1 MNQLSSMLGAILR
14 GLRARALLSAG
25 SVLLTAL
32 AVASAVLGP
41 IFAAAVTNSY
51 VVTRLRE
58 APPALTGLSRVFTP
72 DSATSSTDAVAQA
85 VAGTESLND
94 GPWGETVGIVQSE
107 RVMALRGAVEF
118 WARDGACEALEV
130 TGRCPER
137 EGEVLLLEKAAEQQG
152 AVIGEPLELIGFEP
166 PALTGLGLP
175 RPGLTTVTVV
185 GTYATPTVA
194 TDWLVP
200 LRLTSTNEAVSDGP
214 GGGYTPY
221 SPGPVIT
228 TPGTV
233 EAMGDWT
240 VRVDTFLDV
249 PADITPA
256 ELSVAARSAAT
267 IPDDQAVEVEGG
279 TLHDDGTNDLAG
291 VLDEVRTQQ
300 DTARSSIA
308 PAVLSLVLVALALLM
323 RLLNAASELRV
334 PELALAS
341 LRGVTSRRLWG
352 LGLAEPVAILVI
364 SAPIGVA
371 LGLGSSL
378 LLVRAWLV
386 PGLPLPVVATS
397 WVAAG
402 LVLLAALAVACVAI
416 GLVVRESLASQLA
429 GVRRP
434 AAARRWSVIAQ
445 LTLVALA
452 AAVLLSKLSDSDGGD
467 PDVTDLLLPV
477 LLAVVAGLAATRL
490 TAALA
495 TWWTRRSRGRSLS
508 GFVSSRAISRRQEG
522 TLIILPITA
531 AIAVAVFGAGVY
543 DSAAAW
549 RTSVAATVSPA
560 HTTWRSPV
568 SYAETL
574 ELTRRIDPEG
584 EWVMAAGSV
593 LNPGA
598 HFSVVDSSRLARV
611 ATWPPTWTPGRD
623 VEQVA
628 EDISPPGA
636 VPTFSGR
643 RISVTVDSD
652 VESDKPLAMEVRFG
666 RRDGIPLKVYLG
678 PFGPGESTRSAKVPW
693 CRELPCPIEG
703 MTLGGGAGTNTSMT
717 GELAVTAVLA
727 DGQPVPGVIEGAD
740 WVATPDPAVRSSIT
754 DLREVDGTLE
764 MTVDTGDS
772 VGMARLTA
780 GGIVEQRP
788 ALAGPKVQ
796 QTALAKLDEGFGLV
810 RVDPLGGIGAVEGMP
825 FAGPSGLLVDY
836 SSFITDRPVYNSN
849 LDTRVLQRE
858 GAPSGITDALSAAGL
873 TIETTL
879 AQERRVLDQSAYALA
894 LRLYAVVAALVLLMA
909 LAGLFVSAAVQL
921 PARRR
926 DAAALRGVGVPRSSV
941 MVAVVRELAVVLGG
955 AAIAGILAGSL
966 AQWVVLRTITLG
978 YAEGLA
984 TPALVATISPLRLV
998 VLALLAAA
1006 VFGAVALASASM
1018 TVRGARGA
1026 TLRESA
1032 R

>member
-1 MNQLSSMLGAILR
+1 MTSMLGAILR

-72 DSATSSTDAVAQA
+72 DSATSSGDAVAQA
-85 VAGTESLND
+85 VAGTESLNE
-94 GPWGETVGIVQSE
+94 GPWGETVAIVQSE
-107 RVMALRGAVEF
+107 RVMALRGSVEF
-118 WARDGACEALEV
+118 WSRDGACEALEV

-137 EGEVLLLEKAAEQQG
+137 DGEVLLLEKAAEQNG
-152 AVIGEPLELIGFEP
+152 AEIGEPLDLVGFEP

-175 RPGLTTVTVV
+175 RPGLRTVTVV
-185 GTYATPTVA
+185 GTYATPTDA

-200 LRLTSTNEAVSDGP
+200 QRLTSTNEAVSDNP

-228 TPGTV
+228 TPATV

-267 IPDDQAVEVEGG
+267 ISADDQAVEVEGG
-279 TLHDDGTNDLAG
+279 TLVDDGTNDLAA

-352 LGLAEPVAILVI
+352 LGLAEPLTILLI
-364 SAPIGVA
+364 SAPIGIA

-397 WVAAG
+397 WVAAA

-452 AAVLLSKLSDSDGGD
+452 AAVLLSKLSDTGGGD

-477 LLAVVAGLAATRL
+477 LLAVVAGLAATRI

-531 AIAVAVFGAGVY
+531 AIAVSVFGAGVY

-560 HTTWRSPV
+560 HTTWHSPV

-574 ELTRRIDPEG
+574 ELTRRVDPEG

-611 ATWPPTWTPGRD
+611 ATWPPTWSPGRD

-628 EDISPPGA
+628 EDIAPPGA

-643 RISVTVDSD
+643 RISVTVDSE
-652 VESDKPLAMEVRFG
+652 VESEKPLALEVRFG

-678 PFGPGESTRSAKVPW
+678 PFGTGEATRSAKVPW
-693 CRELPCPIEG
+693 CREVPCPIEG
-703 MTLGGGAGTNTSMT
+703 MTLGGGAGTNTEMS
-717 GELAVTAVLA
+717 GELAVTAILA
-727 DGQPVPGVIEGAD
+727 DGQPVPGAIEGVD

-754 DLREVDGTLE
+754 ELREVDGTLE

-780 GGIVEQRP
+780 GGIVERRP

-796 QTALAKLDEGFGLV
+796 GTALDKLEEGFGLV
-810 RVDPLGGIGAVEGMP
+810 RVEPLGGIGAVEGMP
-825 FAGPSGLLVDY
+825 FTGPSGLLVDY
-836 SSFITDRPVYNSN
+836 SSFITDRPVFNSN

-858 GAPSGITDALSAAGL
+858 GAPAGVTDALSAAGL
-873 TIETTL
+873 TVETTL

-926 DAAALRGVGVPRSSV
+926 DAAALRVVGVPRASV

-1006 VFGAVALASASM
+1006 VFGAVALLSASM

>member
-1 MNQLSSMLGAILR
+1 MTARFGMLGAILR

-41 IFAAAVTNSY
+41 IFAEAVTNSY

-72 DSATSSTDAVAQA
+72 SSPEPAADAVRDAVAA
-85 VAGTESLND
+85 TESLD
-94 GPWGETVGIVQSE
+94 EGPWGTTVPIVQSE
-107 RVMALRGAVEF
+107 RLMALRGAVEF
-118 WARDGACEALEV
+118 WSRADACETLEV
-130 TGRCPER
+130 TGRCPEAD
-137 EGEVLLLEKAAEQQG
+137 GEVLLLQKAAEQKG
-152 AVIGEPLELIGFEP
+152 AEVGEELDLIDFEP
-166 PALTGLGLP
+166 GGLKGLGLP
-175 RPGLTTVTVV
+175 RPALTTVTVV
-185 GTYATPTVA
+185 GTYTTPTDA
-194 TDWLVP
+194 ADWLVP
-200 LRLTSTNEAVSDGP
+200 SRLTSTNETVSDKP

-221 SPGPVIT
+221 SPGPILT

-256 ELSVAARSAAT
+256 ELSVAARSAAA
-267 IPDDQAVEVEGG
+267 IPDDTTVEVEGG
-279 TLHDDGTNDLAG
+279 TLRDDGTNDLAA
-291 VLDEVRTQQ
+291 VVDETESQQ
-300 DTARSSIA
+300 ATARSSIA

-341 LRGVTSRRLWG
+341 LRGVTARRLWG
-352 LGLAEPVAILVI
+352 LGLAEPVALLVI
-364 SAPIGVA
+364 ATPLGVA
-371 LGLGSSL
+371 LGLGSGL
-378 LLVRAWLV
+378 ALARAWLV
-386 PGLPLPVVATS
+386 PGLPLPVPALS
-397 WVAAG
+397 WLAAAA
-402 LVLLAALAVACVAI
+402 VLLAALAVACVAI

-434 AAARRWSVIAQ
+434 VAARRWSVVAQ

-452 AAVLLSKLSDSDGGD
+452 ATVLLSKLSDGGGGD

-477 LLAVVAGLAATRL
+477 LLAVVAGLLATRL
-490 TAALA
+490 TAVLA

-522 TLIILPITA
+522 TLVILPITA

-543 DSAAAW
+543 DSAATW

-560 HTTWRSPV
+560 HTTWHSPV

-598 HFSVVDSSRLARV
+598 AFSVVDASRLARV
-611 ATWPPTWTPGRD
+611 ATWPPTWSPGLD
-623 VEQVA
+623 VDQVV
-628 EDISPPGA
+628 EEIEPPGE

-643 RISVTVDSD
+643 RISVTVDNGAQT
-652 VESDKPLAMEVRFG
+652 DKPLAVEVRFG

-678 PFGPGESTRSAKVPW
+678 PYGPGESTRSARVPW
-693 CRELPCPIEG
+693 CRDLPCPIEG
-703 MTLGGGAGTNTSMT
+703 MTLGGGAGTNMEMS
-717 GELAVTAVLA
+717 GTASVVAIEA
-727 DGQPVPGVIEGAD
+727 DGEPVAGAIDGAD
-740 WVATPDPAVRSSIT
+740 WVPTPDPAVRTAIT
-754 DLREVDGTLE
+754 DLRVSGGELVLDL
-764 MTVDTGDS
+764 DTGDS
-772 VGMARLTA
+772 VGMARLTS
-780 GGIVEQRP
+780 GGIVEARP
-788 ALAGPKVQ
+788 ALMGPKVQ
-796 QTALAKLDEGFGLV
+796 QTALAKLDEGFGLI
-810 RVDPLGGIGAVEGMP
+810 RVDPVGEIEGMP
-825 FAGPSGLLVDY
+825 FVGPAGLLVDY

-849 LDTRVLQRE
+849 LDTRVLQRD
-858 GAPSGITDALSAAGL
+858 GAPAEVTDALTAAGL

-894 LRLYAVVAALVLLMA
+894 LRLYAVVAALVLVMA

-926 DAAALRGVGVPRSSV
+926 DAAALRVVGVPRSSV
-941 MVAVVRELAVVLGG
+941 MVAVVRELAVVLGS
-955 AAIAGILAGSL
+955 AAVAGILAGSL
-966 AQWVVLRTITLG
+966 AQYVVLRTITLG
-978 YAEGLA
+978 YAEGLQ
-984 TPALVATISPLRLV
+984 TPALVAAISPWRLV
-998 VLALLAAA
+998 VLALIAAA
-1006 VFGAVALASASM
+1006 VFGAVALASATM